1 MILALVLV
9 GNEYIEEAKPHINR
23 YIESGWKVEILT
35 DQPQKFKEFLNI
47 ELHIYNRKI
56 FSYFEKILFPLQIIK
71 KYGAGVLYID
81 SSLLQSIPDWFLN
94 TFENT
99 EDFLYYNTWMSGK
112 TFKNI
117 ENDPYFENLIK
128 FFKYENFNNYGE
140 LLTILEWIYYI
151 PYNQSKIENLIH
163 DAERIKPIFE
173 YTSIFYKSK
182 FNGIGNGEG
191 LGLSYI
197 LFKNSITINKFNN
210 LIF

>member
-1 MILALVLV
+1 MILVLVLV
-9 GNEYIEEAKPHINR
+9 GDEYIEEAKPHINR

-71 KYGAGVLYID
+71 KYGDGVLYID

-99 EDFLYYNTWMSGK
+99 EDFLYYNTWVSGK
-112 TFKNI
+112 TLKNL

-128 FFKYENFNNYGE
+128 FFKYENFNNY
-140 LLTILEWIYYI
+140 
-151 PYNQSKIENLIH
+151 
-163 DAERIKPIFE
+163 
-173 YTSIFYKSK
+173 
-182 FNGIGNGEG
+182 
-191 LGLSYI
+191 
-197 LFKNSITINKFNN
+197 
-210 LIF
+210 

>member
-1 MILALVLV
+1 MILVLVLV
-9 GNEYIEEAKPHINR
+9 GDEYIEEAKPHINR

-47 ELHIYNRKI
+47 ELHVYNRKI

-71 KYGAGVLYID
+71 KHGDGVLYID
-81 SSLLQSIPDWFLN
+81 SSLLQSVPDWFLD
-94 TFENT
+94 TFKHT
-99 EDFLYYNTWMSGK
+99 EDFLYYDTWTSGK
-112 TFKNI
+112 TFKSL

-128 FFKYENFNNYGE
+128 FFKHENFNNYNE

-151 PYNQSKIENLIH
+151 PYNESKIDNLIY

-210 LIF
+210 LVF